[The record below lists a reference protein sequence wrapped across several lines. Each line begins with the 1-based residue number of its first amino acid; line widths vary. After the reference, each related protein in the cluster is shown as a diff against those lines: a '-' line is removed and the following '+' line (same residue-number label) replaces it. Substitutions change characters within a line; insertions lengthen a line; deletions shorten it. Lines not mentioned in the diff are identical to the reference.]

1 MEKISNVV
9 KTVTNRYHTANPFT
23 IADRLNIQVEWCY
36 FGHYPLGKTVYDGEQ
51 PIVMLNESIM
61 HTPKQYFVMGHEL
74 GHTILQEGLVGY
86 YTSSNRA
93 HGQLETEADEFS
105 VALMGLLYIEDNDEV
120 PYSYKALA
128 NQYGLPFIDDDFIS
142 D

>member
-23 IADRLNIQVEWCY
+23 IAEKLNIQVEWCY
-36 FGHYPLGKTVYDGEQ
+36 FDRLPLGKTIYDDGQ
-51 PIVMLNESIM
+51 PIIMLDEAIR
-61 HTPKQYFVMGHEL
+61 HTPDQYFVMGHEL

-86 YTSSNRA
+86 YTSSIRA

-105 VALMGLLYIEDNDEV
+105 VALMGLLFIEDNDRM
-120 PYSYKALA
+120 PTSYKDLA
-128 NQYGLPFIDDDFIS
+128 RQYGLPYDF